1 MYEIKIKSGD
11 SLLIEDTKDYE
22 KILKVLSEFGY
33 EKWLDSERF
42 SLKVPQGIIG
52 QIRFGRK
59 RLEIVP
65 SIKYLTVSDYLK
77 LSFYIDD
84 FDLEDTGLDYIEDPL
99 LPNALVERF
108 FETLKKLS
116 SEGIPPKYV
125 SKKKYMNYFAGN
137 VNLTESYVRNLIG
150 REPYVYT
157 EIEELSTEHEVVEV
171 IKQAYEYVIG
181 YDRRYFDGSLTA
193 LLSNVKNKNFL
204 KSEIE
209 RIDSSFG
216 SNERTLMT
224 AFELAK
230 KILLNLSFVGGE
242 GEGSPNI
249 LLNANDIFEKFV
261 RGLLQ
266 SHLNNYSV
274 RRPLKKKVTESDK
287 NGKILESRPDVLIAE
302 PPFLTVLDVKN
313 KNFDEYFANQDFYQI
328 YTYCKIYGASKGIL
342 VYPSMFQT
350 ETIKVIPIFENNLN
364 LYAVSINITGRNR
377 RERLKRYEK
386 FVREIKRIVDF
397 I

>member
-84 FDLEDTGLDYIEDPL
+84 FDLEDTGLDYIEDPS

-108 FETLKKLS
+108 FEMLKKLS
-116 SEGIPPKYV
+116 AEGIPPRYI
-125 SKKKYMNYFAGN
+125 STKKYIDYFAGK
-137 VNLTESYVRNLIG
+137 VNLTESYVRSLTG
-150 REPYVYT
+150 REPYIYT
-157 EIEELSTEHEVVEV
+157 EIEELSIEYEIVEI
-171 IKQAYEYVIG
+171 IKQAYKYVIG
-181 YDRRYFDGSLTA
+181 YDRRYFDGSLSA

-204 KSEIE
+204 KGEIE
-209 RIDSSFG
+209 RIDFGFG
-216 SNERTLMT
+216 SHERTLMI
-224 AFELAK
+224 AFESAK

-242 GEGSPNI
+242 GEGSPNM

-266 SHLNNYSV
+266 GYLNNYSV
-274 RRPLKKKVTESDK
+274 RRPLKKSVTEPDK
-287 NGKILESRPDVLIAE
+287 YGKILESRPDVLIAE

-328 YTYCKIYGASKGIL
+328 YTYCKIYGAKKGIL
-342 VYPSMFQT
+342 VYPSASAT
-350 ETIKVIPIFENNLN
+350 ETIKVIPIFEKKMN
-364 LYAVSINITGRNR
+364 LYAVSINVKGRNR
-377 RERLKRYEK
+377 TERLRQYEHFAK
-386 FVREIKRIVDF
+386 EIKKIIDF
-397 I
+397 G